1 LTLAGGGRWRPAYLC
16 GENDNVARMHLHHR
30 IRRDA
35 TVIALAERDGD
46 RCWYCGCVF
55 DDREDGGGRT
65 LTIDHIEPRADG
77 GTSSRAN
84 LRLCCST
91 CNRRKGRMGAD
102 AYSASELL
110 ARRRRQMY
118 LEELQAAGIVL
129 ARRG

>member
-1 LTLAGGGRWRPAYLC
+1 MPRL
-16 GENDNVARMHLHHR
+16 HLGHR

-35 TVIALAERDGD
+35 IVIALAERDGD

-55 DDREDGGGRT
+55 DDRDDGAGRS
-65 LTIDHIEPRADG
+65 LTIDHIEPLADG
-77 GTSSRAN
+77 GTSSLAN

-91 CNRRKGRMGAD
+91 CNRRKGRLGAD

-118 LEELQAAGIVL
+118 TEALQTAGVVL
-129 ARRG
+129 PKRG